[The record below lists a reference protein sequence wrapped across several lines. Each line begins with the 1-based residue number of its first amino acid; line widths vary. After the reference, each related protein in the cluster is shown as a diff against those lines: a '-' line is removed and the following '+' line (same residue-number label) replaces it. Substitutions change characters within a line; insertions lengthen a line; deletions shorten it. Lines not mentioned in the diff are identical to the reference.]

1 MTPSDAASDPQ
12 IAALQAA
19 AAHAQAELE
28 AAQAQAALAA
38 AKVKAAEAAA
48 ALAGA
53 GITASGGATG
63 AASPVEP
70 VDPGSASDAPAAEA
84 PADVPTDDAVGADTS
99 TADTSTAGTGTV
111 GTGTADTSSSDEL
124 SADTIGPGPLG
135 LDDVLKI
142 RDGYLVHGPALE
154 MGALVN
160 GEPVPGVQVRI
171 PLSVMNR
178 HGLVAGATGTGKT
191 RTLQGLVEQLS
202 AAGVPVFAADIK
214 GDLSGIATP
223 GESNEKLLD
232 RTRGI
237 GQDWTPAATPTE
249 YFALGGVGK
258 GVPIRATIAAFGPL
272 LLSKVLGLNATQESS
287 LGLVFHYADQAGLP
301 LLDLSDLRAVLTY
314 LASDD
319 GKGEL
324 QELGGLSG
332 ATVGVILRE
341 LITFADQGADVFFG
355 EPEIDTADFIR
366 LDPSGKGIVSL
377 LEVPGVQNQ
386 PALYSTFLMWLLA
399 DLFNTLPEVGDPEKP
414 KLVFFFD
421 EAHLLFRDA
430 SKDFLAQITQTVRLI
445 RSKGVGIFFVT
456 QTPKDVPGEVLAQLG
471 SRVQHALRAF
481 TPDDAKA
488 LKATV
493 STYPT
498 SGYELGE
505 VLTSLGT
512 GEAVVTVMNEKGAPS
527 PVAWTRLRAPQGLM
541 SPSLDTAIDA
551 AIAAS
556 PLLAR
561 YGTPVD
567 RESAREILT
576 AKLEEANQA
585 ALAAEAELERQR
597 IAAELAKQQAAADKA
612 QAAAQKK
619 ADAEYERL
627 LRKTAGTTRRT
638 STRSSSTSSKSPL
651 EEILGSKATRS
662 ILTGVV
668 EGIFGTRRRR

>member
-19 AAHAQAELE
+19 AAQAQAELE

-99 TADTSTAGTGTV
+99 TA

-160 GEPVPGVQVRI
+160 GEPLPGVQVRI

-287 LGLVFHYADQAGLP
+287 LGLVFHYADKAGLP

-541 SPSLDTAIDA
+541 SPSADTAIDA

-612 QAAAQKK
+612 QAAAQKQ

>member
-12 IAALQAA
+12 IAALQSAA
-19 AAHAQAELE
+19 AQAQAELE

-99 TADTSTAGTGTV
+99 TA
-111 GTGTADTSSSDEL
+111 GTGTADTSSSEEL

-160 GEPVPGVQVRI
+160 GEPLPGVQVRI

-287 LGLVFHYADQAGLP
+287 LGLVFHYADKAGLP

-541 SPSLDTAIDA
+541 SPSADTAIDA

-612 QAAAQKK
+612 QAAAQKQ

>member
-19 AAHAQAELE
+19 AAQAQAELE

-70 VDPGSASDAPAAEA
+70 VDPGSAGDAPAAEA

-99 TADTSTAGTGTV
+99 TA
-111 GTGTADTSSSDEL
+111 GTGTADTGTADISSSDEL

-160 GEPVPGVQVRI
+160 GEPLPGVQVRI

-287 LGLVFHYADQAGLP
+287 LGLVFHYADKAGLP

-541 SPSLDTAIDA
+541 SPSADTAIDA

-612 QAAAQKK
+612 QAAAQKQ

>member
-19 AAHAQAELE
+19 AEQAQAELE

-53 GITASGGATG
+53 GITASASAPGTAPGAVAGQVPT
-63 AASPVEP
+63 AAPSEP
-70 VDPGSASDAPAAEA
+70 GTATAEPLAAPTAEPAAAAAE
-84 PADVPTDDAVGADTS
+84 PL
-99 TADTSTAGTGTV
+99 TADALTT
-111 GTGTADTSSSDEL
+111 
-124 SADTIGPGPLG
+124 DTIGPGPLG
-135 LDDVLKI
+135 LDDVVRI
-142 RDGYLVHGPALE
+142 RDGYVVHGPALE

-160 GEPVPGVQVRI
+160 GDPLPGVQVRI

-223 GESNEKLLD
+223 GESSPKLLD

-319 GKGEL
+319 GKSEL
-324 QELGGLSG
+324 KDLGGLSG

-366 LDPSGKGIVSL
+366 LDPSGRGIVSL
-377 LEVPGVQNQ
+377 LEVPGVQDQ

-498 SGYELGE
+498 SGYDLGE

-527 PVAWTRLRAPQGLM
+527 PVAWTRLRAPEGLM
-541 SPSLDTAIDA
+541 SPTPDAAIDA
-551 AIAAS
+551 TIAAS

-612 QAAAQKK
+612 QAAAQRK

-638 STRSSSTSSKSPL
+638 STRSTSSSSKSPL

>member
-19 AAHAQAELE
+19 AEQAQAELE

-53 GITASGGATG
+53 GITASASAPGTAPATAPATAPG
-63 AASPVEP
+63 QAPATVTPSEPVEP
-70 VDPGSASDAPAAEA
+70 ATDPLATEPL
-84 PADVPTDDAVGADTS
+84 PADGLTT
-99 TADTSTAGTGTV
+99 
-111 GTGTADTSSSDEL
+111 
-124 SADTIGPGPLG
+124 DTIGPGPLG
-135 LDDVLKI
+135 LDDVVRI
-142 RDGYLVHGPALE
+142 RDGYVVHGPALE

-160 GEPVPGVQVRI
+160 GDPLPGVQVRI

-223 GESNEKLLD
+223 GESSPKLLD

-319 GKGEL
+319 GKSEL
-324 QELGGLSG
+324 KDLGGLSG

-355 EPEIDTADFIR
+355 EPEINTADFIR
-366 LDPSGKGIVSL
+366 LDPSGRGIVSL
-377 LEVPGVQNQ
+377 LEVPGVQDQ

-498 SGYELGE
+498 SGYDLGE

-527 PVAWTRLRAPQGLM
+527 PVAWTRLRAPEGLM
-541 SPSLDTAIDA
+541 SPTPDAAIDA
-551 AIAAS
+551 TIAAS

-597 IAAELAKQQAAADKA
+597 IAAELAKQQATADKA
-612 QAAAQKK
+612 QAAAQRK

-638 STRSSSTSSKSPL
+638 STRSTSSSSKSPL

>member
-53 GITASGGATG
+53 GITASGGAT
-63 AASPVEP
+63 ASASPVEP
-70 VDPGSASDAPAAEA
+70 AGPGSASNAPAAEA
-84 PADVPTDDAVGADTS
+84 PVDVPVDVPTDAAVGADTS
-99 TADTSTAGTGTV
+99 TADTGSSGDGAAG
-111 GTGTADTSSSDEL
+111 SDDL

-142 RDGYLVHGPALE
+142 RDGYVVHGPALE

-160 GEPVPGVQVRI
+160 GEPLPGVQVRI

-287 LGLVFHYADQAGLP
+287 LGLVFHYADKAGLP

-541 SPSLDTAIDA
+541 SPSADTAIDA

-638 STRSSSTSSKSPL
+638 STRSSSKSPL

>member
-99 TADTSTAGTGTV
+99 TA

-160 GEPVPGVQVRI
+160 GEPLPGVQVRI

-287 LGLVFHYADQAGLP
+287 LGLVFHYADKAGLP

-498 SGYELGE
+498 SSYELGE

-541 SPSLDTAIDA
+541 SPSADTAIDA

-612 QAAAQKK
+612 QAAAQKQ

>member
-19 AAHAQAELE
+19 AAQAQAELE

-84 PADVPTDDAVGADTS
+84 PADVPTDDAVGT
-99 TADTSTAGTGTV
+99 DTSTAGTGTAD
-111 GTGTADTSSSDEL
+111 TGTADTSSSDDL

-160 GEPVPGVQVRI
+160 GEPLPGVQVRI

-272 LLSKVLGLNATQESS
+272 LLSKVLGLNDTQESS
-287 LGLVFHYADQAGLP
+287 LGLVFHYADKAGLP

-541 SPSLDTAIDA
+541 SPSADTAIDA

-597 IAAELAKQQAAADKA
+597 IAAELAKQEAAADKA
-612 QAAAQKK
+612 QAAAQKQ

>member
-53 GITASGGATG
+53 GITASGGASA

-70 VDPGSASDAPAAEA
+70 AGPGSESDAPAAEA
-84 PADVPTDDAVGADTS
+84 PADVPADVPTDDA
-99 TADTSTAGTGTV
+99 AGG
-111 GTGTADTSSSDEL
+111 DTSSTAPSSSGDGASSTDDL

-160 GEPVPGVQVRI
+160 GEPLPGVQVRI

-287 LGLVFHYADQAGLP
+287 LGLVFHYADKAGLP

-498 SGYELGE
+498 SGYALGE

-541 SPSLDTAIDA
+541 SPSADTAIDA

-638 STRSSSTSSKSPL
+638 STRSSSTSTKSPL